1 MNALFLKNLRRYR
14 KEAFIEA
21 FITERRR
28 YNIINTILIGKD
40 LR

>member
-21 FITERRR
+21 FITERPAV
-28 YNIINTILIGKD
+28 
-40 LR
+40 